1 MKSISELLREL
12 DTLPPGNIYKKYI
25 NGNTYYYHQYF
36 EFGKRISKLVPNDKL
51 VETLELFKKKK
62 DIQEQIRQLRS
73 FEKNITISNHA
84 DQLTGQIMCGDI
96 PVASFE
102 NGVMIS
108 YHEKLAPL
116 VIQRTHS
123 IRKFLALRVIDMDR
137 TNARLLARSLNIN
150 IDDEHKIPLY
160 SYALTIGDNYWF
172 KPKQSKI
179 KYDDIKFNNDNFFD
193 TSLKGTTIYFK
204 HRSSLT
210 PELTTTGSFEKG
222 WRLIKKH
229 WWLYKSGEDK
239 NIFSE
244 LFCFNFAKLIGLKT
258 AIYEYDNGYIRS
270 KNFAEKYNFEPMAS
284 LADSNDNYSHLFT
297 ILYNLNKAIAKEYIK
312 LIFFDAVVHNV
323 DRHNENT
330 GLLRNKDTGR
340 IVSLAPNFDNNLAL
354 LATVDTI
361 KKDIKQDGF
370 AQQFIKFMHDNMI
383 AYQMFNEII
392 FKDISIKEI
401 QKCIDDVPIKLK
413 NTADLAEAI
422 YLRYK
427 SLKNLL

>member
-12 DTLPPGNIYKKYI
+12 DTLPPGNIYKKTI
-25 NGNTYYYHQYF
+25 NGNNYYYHQYF
-36 EFGKRISKLVPNDKL
+36 EFGNRITKMIPSEQ
-51 VETLELFKKKK
+51 VETTLELFKKKK
-62 DIQEQIRQLRS
+62 DIQDQIRELRS
-73 FEKNITISNHA
+73 FEKNISISSHA
-84 DQLTGQIMCGDI
+84 DQLTGQVMCGDI
-96 PVASFE
+96 PVARFE
-102 NGVMIS
+102 DGVMIS

-116 VIQRTHS
+116 IIQRTHS

-137 TNARLLARSLNIN
+137 TNARILARSLNIN

-160 SYALTIGDNYWF
+160 SYAMTIGDNYWF

-193 TSLKGTTIYFK
+193 TSLKGSTIYFK

-229 WWLYKSGEDK
+229 WWLYKSGEAK

-244 LFCFNFAKLIGLKT
+244 LFCYNFAKLIGLKT

-284 LADSNDNYSHLFT
+284 LADDNDNYNHIFT
-297 ILYNLNKAIAKEYIK
+297 ILYNLNKTIAKEYLK
-312 LIFFDAVVHNV
+312 LIFFDAVTHNV

-330 GLLRNKDTGR
+330 GLLRNKETGR

-354 LATVDTI
+354 LATIDTI
-361 KKDIKQDGF
+361 KKDVKQDGF
-370 AQQFIKFMHDNMI
+370 AKVFIKFMHDNKI
-383 AYQMFNEII
+383 AYQMFNEIPL
-392 FKDISIKEI
+392 KEI
-401 QKCIDDVPIKLK
+401 TIEEVQACIDAIPIKMK
-413 NTADLAEAI
+413 NTDNLAEAI
-422 YLRYK
+422 LLRYK
-427 SLKNLL
+427 SLKNLI